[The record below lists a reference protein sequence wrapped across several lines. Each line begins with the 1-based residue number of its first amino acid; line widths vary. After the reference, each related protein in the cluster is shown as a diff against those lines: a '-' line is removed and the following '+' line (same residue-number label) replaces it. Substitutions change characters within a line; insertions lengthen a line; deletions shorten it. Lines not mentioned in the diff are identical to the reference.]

1 MKKSKFLFLIFA
13 GLLLCIAFSESYAQ
27 DETPLQAAPQK
38 LNNLRRQSVLQELNL
53 SQTQVQKIRRIN
65 QENRFLLREAQTQLR
80 EATKNLDA
88 AIYADSFNE
97 LDIQSKMKDL
107 QLAQVELIKL
117 RSLKEL
123 AIRKVLEPAQ
133 LSKFRDVRQNF
144 QPKREKRPLER
155 LNRQM
160 NLRNRKFSSRQSP

>member
-38 LNNLRRQSVLQELNL
+38 LNNLRHQSVLRELNL
-53 SQTQVQKIRRIN
+53 SQTQIRQIRRIN
-65 QENRFLLREAQTQLR
+65 QENRFLLREAQARLR
-80 EATKNLDA
+80 EANKNLDV

-117 RSLKEL
+117 SFLKEL

-133 LSKFRDVRQNF
+133 LSKFREARQNF
-144 QPKREKRPLER
+144 QPKMERRPLER

-160 NLRNRKFSSRQSP
+160 NPRNRRFSNRGRP